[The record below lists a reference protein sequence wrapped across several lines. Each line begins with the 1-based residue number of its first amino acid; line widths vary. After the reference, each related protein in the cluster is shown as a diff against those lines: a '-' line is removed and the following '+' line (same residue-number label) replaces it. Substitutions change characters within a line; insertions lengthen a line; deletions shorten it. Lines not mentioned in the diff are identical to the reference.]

1 MKTIEL
7 HGSEAK
13 RIIILTREEAL
24 ETIEYLIR
32 ELAELPPKSE
42 IELITEWDEVE

>member
-7 HGSEAK
+7 HGGETK
-13 RIIILTREEAL
+13 RLAILTREEAL
-24 ETIEYLIR
+24 ETVEYLIR

-42 IELITEWDEVE
+42 IELITEWDEAE